1 MEGDR
6 GKPRPIETILEEGVH
21 IMNTHEIYQH
31 ITNTIIELL
40 EDHKENWDKPWI
52 SLGKDND
59 YARNPTTQKYYR
71 GINQFL
77 LGFEMM
83 RKGYLSNQ
91 WATFKQI
98 KDMDGHV
105 IKGEKSTPVIFYKT
119 AFIGENKKYFKPDV
133 VKTMSLDEY
142 RSNNINSIPVLKLYR
157 VFNIACQTEGLDE
170 AFYTIEELDEM
181 QDFEKDESAEN
192 LIRQTG
198 AKIIERGG
206 NRAFYDRSEDHIV
219 LPDRQ
224 QFKGEKEPFYGT
236 ALHELGHW
244 TGHRSR
250 LNREFGKTF
259 GDNEYAKEE
268 LVAEL
273 TSAFCSAHL
282 GFTKTITNNVSYL
295 NGWLGILKSD
305 SKAIV
310 SASAQAQKASD
321 YIIGGA
327 ECAEYNNKKLETG

>member
-1 MEGDR
+1 MESHR
-6 GKPRPIETILEEGVH
+6 GKPKSIETILEEGVLK
-21 IMNTHEIYQH
+21 MNSYEIYQH
-31 ITNTIIELL
+31 VTNTIIALL
-40 EDHKENWDKPWI
+40 EDHKQNWDKPWI
-52 SLGKDND
+52 SLGQDND

-83 RKGYLSNQ
+83 NKGYLSNQ

-119 AFIGENKKYFKPDV
+119 AFIGEDKKYYKPDV
-133 VKTMSLDEY
+133 VKTMSLNEY
-142 RSNNINSIPVLKLYR
+142 RENGINNIPVLKLYR
-157 VFNIACQTEGLDE
+157 VFNIASQTEGLDE
-170 AFYTIEELDEM
+170 AFYTIEALEEM
-181 QDFEKDESAEN
+181 QEFEKDESAEN
-192 LIRQTG
+192 LIRETG
-198 AKIIERGG
+198 AKIIEREG
-206 NRAFYDRSEDHIV
+206 NRAYYDRSEDHIV
-219 LPDRQ
+219 LPNRK
-224 QFKGEKEPFYGT
+224 QFKGEREPFYGT

-244 TGHRSR
+244 TGHKSR
-250 LNREFGKTF
+250 LNREFGESF
-259 GDNEYAKEE
+259 GDDKYAKEE

-282 GFTKTITNNVSYL
+282 GFTKTISNNVSYL
-295 NGWLGILKSD
+295 DNWLSILKSD

-327 ECAEYNNKKLETG
+327 ECAEYNNKKMEVG